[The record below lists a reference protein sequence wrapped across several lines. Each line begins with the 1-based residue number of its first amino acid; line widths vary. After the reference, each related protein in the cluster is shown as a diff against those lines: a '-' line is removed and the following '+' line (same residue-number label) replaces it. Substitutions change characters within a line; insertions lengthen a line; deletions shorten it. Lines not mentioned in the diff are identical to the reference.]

1 MFSLKLLTAMVA
13 AALLTTGCASA
24 PKAEFSKDVPATP
37 AKALASAKELGDAW
51 MAGNRAVETEGEV
64 GITIIT
70 PNKVPDS
77 IGNRK
82 VALQLPPGVTHTD
95 LAAMLGNVL
104 HIPVIIGGGSAVS
117 TGTSSGTTASA
128 TTGSASGTVYLPYYR
143 GTVAG
148 LLAAVE
154 TATDTWAVWRDGVLM
169 FEPKQAVVVVVPQN
183 GKVLTSLKEMLTD
196 LKISDVAIS
205 RQAGTLT
212 MRVSPSEAKFIRTSL
227 DSFISNSAFVDSQVA
242 LITVALDSGVN
253 QGIDWENLQIAGSQS
268 VPVNS
273 MFKTG
278 VGFGGTDV
286 VGGSNVFDTSVSKV
300 GTTSS
305 TTSTTTGTTTT
316 ASSSIDPTVL
326 LRETVFGS
334 VISGSGLKG
343 VVLGNRFNISGVFN
357 YLKTFGET
365 TTEQNIMLS
374 GVAGNE
380 LSFKTSRNVPYVSKV
395 GAVTT
400 ANSSSVSGTV
410 EMSRASEGVEA
421 KLTPFY
427 NAANNVVSI
436 DIDLSV
442 KSIIKLTEVN
452 AGLSVGK
459 VTNVEDAENKY
470 TSSIEMRP
478 GTTAIVGGLTFK
490 SIANSSAA
498 PIIADKTALDN
509 SKVSEK
515 RNMMFIMIRPQVTRF
530 GKVKEVPSYVSSG
543 RIVPSLVESD
553 LAEKK
558 VTTIDNNDKALTTKK
573 VEPAKSSKT
582 TGTKKLVRKQ

>member
-1 MFSLKLLTAMVA
+1 MFSVKLLA
-13 AALLTTGCASA
+13 AVVSASLLATGCASA
-24 PKAEFSKDVPATP
+24 PKADFSKEVPATP
-37 AKALASAKELGDAW
+37 SKALDAAKAIGDSW
-51 MAGNRAVETEGEV
+51 MPNRAVDTEGEI
-64 GITIIT
+64 GITVMT
-70 PNKVPDS
+70 PNKIPDS
-77 IGNRK
+77 VGSRK
-82 VALQLPPGVTHTD
+82 VALQLPPGITHTD

-104 HIPVIIGGGSAVS
+104 HIPVIIGSAGSAGS
-117 TGTSSGTTASA
+117 TSNGTTSSGVS
-128 TTGSASGTVYLPYYR
+128 SSSSSSIYLPYYK

-148 LLAAVE
+148 LLSAVE
-154 TATDTWAVWRDGVLM
+154 TATDTWVVWRDGVLM
-169 FEPKQAVVVVVPQN
+169 FEAKQPVVIVVPQN
-183 GKVLTSLKEMLTD
+183 SKVLTSLKEMLTD
-196 LKISDVAIS
+196 LKISDIAIS

-212 MRVSPSEAKFIRTSL
+212 MKVSPSEARFAKTAL
-227 DSFISNSAFVDSQVA
+227 ESFVSNSAFVDAQVA
-242 LITVALDSGVN
+242 LITVALDNNVN
-253 QGIDWENLQIAGSQS
+253 QGIDWENLQIAGSQG

-273 MFKTG
+273 LFKTG

-286 VGGSNVFDTSVSKV
+286 VGSSKIFDSSVSKV
-300 GTTSS
+300 GAASS
-305 TTSTTTGTTTT
+305 STTGTTTT
-316 ASSSIDPTVL
+316 TTTAGIDPTVL

-334 VISGSGLKG
+334 VVSGSGLKG
-343 VVLGNRFNISGVFN
+343 VILGNRFNLSGVFN

-365 TTEQNIMLS
+365 TTEQNIMIS
-374 GVAGNE
+374 GVAGND
-380 LSFKTSRNVPYVSKV
+380 LSFKTARNVPYVSKV

-400 ANSSSVSGTV
+400 ANSSSVAGTV

-427 NAANNVVSI
+427 NAANNVVSM

-478 GTTAIVGGLTFK
+478 GSTAIVGGLTFK

-509 SKVSEK
+509 SKLTEK
-515 RNMMFIMIRPQVTRF
+515 RNMMFIMVRPQVTRF
-530 GKVKEVPSYVSSG
+530 GKLKEVPSYVSSG
-543 RIVPSLVESD
+543 RVVPSLTEPD
-553 LAEKK
+553 LVEKK
-558 VTTIDNNDKALTTKK
+558 ISTVDNGDTATTKK
-573 VEPAKSSKT
+573 PEPTKSTKS